1 VVASRH
7 EVALMVGQLGVAQRA
22 ALPADVTSEV
32 DVTVPASI
40 PKRGAIV
47 IDRLSIIYGD
57 PDQEFLAVD
66 RVSFEVKPGEF
77 VCIVGPSGCGKSTIL
92 NTVAGF
98 EAPSE
103 GSVTLDGVPIT
114 KPGADRGMVFQQPSL
129 FPWKNIRANV
139 AHGPRMAGLPNA
151 EAYQLADRF
160 LEMVWLARFADNYPK
175 TLSGGMQQRVAIA
188 RALVNRPSV
197 LLMDEP
203 FGALD
208 AQTRAMMQEAL
219 LRIWAE
225 IDATV
230 VFVTHDIDEAIF
242 LGDRILVMSASP
254 GRIILDLPVALRRPR
269 PADIS
274 LESAFLTVKKSC
286 LDLIRRESLLA
297 FERQSERTP
306 ESV

>member
-1 VVASRH
+1 MAAQLSDAPHQASPPQVA
-7 EVALMVGQLGVAQRA
+7 
-22 ALPADVTSEV
+22 TSG
-32 DVTVPASI
+32 DTI
-40 PKRGAIV
+40 PDSQHCIKRGAIDV
-47 IDRLSIIYGD
+47 SNLSIIYGG
-57 PDQEFLAVD
+57 PKGEFLAVD
-66 RVSFEVKPGEF
+66 RVSFQVKPGEF

-92 NTVAGF
+92 NIIAGF
-98 EAPSE
+98 ESPSE
-103 GSVTLDGVPIT
+103 GSITLDGKPIT

-129 FPWKNIRANV
+129 FPWKTIRSNV
-139 AHGPRMAGLPNA
+139 AHGPRMAGYPNA
-151 EAYQLADRF
+151 EAYRQADQF
-160 LEMVWLARFADNYPK
+160 LEMVGLTRFADNHPK

-208 AQTRAMMQEAL
+208 AQTRTMMQEAL
-219 LRIWAE
+219 LRIWTE

-254 GRIILDLPVALRRPR
+254 GRIILDVPVALRRPR
-269 PADIS
+269 LADIS
-274 LESAFLTVKKSC
+274 LDEVFLSVKKSC

-297 FERQSERTP
+297 FERQS
-306 ESV
+306 

>member
-22 ALPADVTSEV
+22 ALPADVISEV
-32 DVTVPASI
+32 EVPVPASI

-57 PDQEFLAVD
+57 PDREFLAVD

-160 LEMVWLARFADNYPK
+160 LEMVGLARFADNYPK

-274 LESAFLTVKKSC
+274 LESAFLSVKKSC

-306 ESV
+306 ESM